1 MTPCESL
8 KIAKRPPLPADGR
21 QHGMRGAFM
30 ARGQAGTTEPT
41 CARDRSL
48 PGAVKAAAAVA
59 VALTVANCSAP
70 RVASNGRSIDP
81 KYGVAASPR
90 VVEDGEAVPKGGGR
104 ELVGRPYQIAGKT
117 YVPRENASGYSR
129 VGLASWY
136 GSAFHGRLTANGE
149 VFDRQSIAAAHTT
162 LPLPSYARVTNL
174 ENRRS
179 IIVRVND
186 RGPYHANRLMDVSEG
201 VAEALD
207 FKRAGTA
214 KVQVDYVGRAS
225 TRGSDDRKLM
235 ATLRTDGSPAPFP
248 GAARTMFA
256 GLEEPAQAAPAAR
269 PQAFA
274 FLNPQ
279 REEEAPV
286 ARAPAE
292 SAPYGRPGRIEVA
305 AAESAPPYAGP
316 YGGRRA
322 PAPIEIEED
331 EDAVPG
337 RVAGVPL
344 PPERPFDLGTI
355 PNAGKPVPVASL
367 APLPPSRPV
376 MAGLYYAPETPP
388 VRFAK
393 SDPFHALKPQRFVA
407 LKETR

>member
-1 MTPCESL
+1 
-8 KIAKRPPLPADGR
+8 
-21 QHGMRGAFM
+21 MRGAFM
-30 ARGQAGTTEPT
+30 ARGQAGATEPT
-41 CARDRSL
+41 CGRERSL

-70 RVASNGRSIDP
+70 RVASNGRSVDP

-90 VVEDGEAVPKGGGR
+90 VVEEGEPVPKGGGR

-117 YVPRENASGYSR
+117 YVPRENAAGYSR

-214 KVQVDYVGRAS
+214 RVQVDSVGRAS
-225 TRGSDDRKLM
+225 TRGSDDRKLL

-248 GAARTMFA
+248 GAARTLFA
-256 GLEEPAQAAPAAR
+256 GLDEPAQAAPAQAAPAR
-269 PQAFA
+269 PRAFA
-274 FLNPQ
+274 FLDA
-279 REEEAPV
+279 RRDEEEAPV
-286 ARAPAE
+286 ARV
-292 SAPYGRPGRIEVA
+292 SAPSHGA
-305 AAESAPPYAGP
+305 A
-316 YGGRRA
+316 
-322 PAPIEIEED
+322 
-331 EDAVPG
+331 
-337 RVAGVPL
+337 
-344 PPERPFDLGTI
+344 
-355 PNAGKPVPVASL
+355 
-367 APLPPSRPV
+367 
-376 MAGLYYAPETPP
+376 
-388 VRFAK
+388 
-393 SDPFHALKPQRFVA
+393 
-407 LKETR
+407 